1 MSARPGYISA
11 ERSPGSWP
19 PRTSTSERQTPP
31 LAMSGDTWA
40 QLYLSQ
46 VTPDEVINSGDLKVT
61 SDAVETCLAR
71 DYVLTRFG

>member
-1 MSARPGYISA
+1 
-11 ERSPGSWP
+11 
-19 PRTSTSERQTPP
+19 
-31 LAMSGDTWA
+31 MSGDTWA